1 MPAEDTPQ
9 KKIESLNIVLDYNA
23 YIDFSMEQSKT
34 LHISTYLALVF
45 VHGCCVCKLTS
56 RMARGVTG
64 GVMGVWTYYSYM
76 SKYGVIKQ
84 LDEGGGGLKRGE
96 QEEVTRL
103 DGPGHVIVGLVD
115 RVAWE
120 RFAA

>member
-1 MPAEDTPQ
+1 
-9 KKIESLNIVLDYNA
+9 
-23 YIDFSMEQSKT
+23 MEQSKT

-45 VHGCCVCKLTS
+45 VHGCYVTS

-84 LDEGGGGLKRGE
+84 LDEGGGGLERGE

-115 RVAWE
+115 HIARE
-120 RFAA
+120 RFAV